1 MVAGHREAAQELNR
15 PMQVIGIMLVHNED
29 RFLRR
34 AVENALEF
42 CDRILIANHRSTD
55 GTTEIA
61 EGLARAHPKVEH
73 HPVREPRESNEML
86 QSFAGTET
94 WVFGIDGDEL
104 YDREGLR
111 WTRTQLETG
120 AWNEWWVV
128 FGNVLNC
135 TAIDETQRTATG
147 YLAPPCRS
155 MTKLYN
161 FAAVEA
167 LDRDAPQRLM
177 GRDDRFKPGY
187 DALRRLDLY
196 KDVAWQDARFR
207 CLHAC
212 FLPRSSAAPVTE
224 SGRANLTDLARRPL
238 WQRLFGSAPESQH
251 KQDKYRRGELVTV
264 DATPF
269 LSPL

>member
-1 MVAGHREAAQELNR
+1 
-15 PMQVIGIMLVHNED
+15 MQVIGIMLVHNED

-34 AVENALEF
+34 AVENAVDF

-61 EGLARAHPKVEH
+61 EALAREHAKVEH
-73 HPVREPRESNEML
+73 HQVRDARESNTML
-86 QSFAGTET
+86 QSFAGTDT

-111 WTRTQLETG
+111 WTRAQLEAG
-120 AWNEWWVV
+120 AWKEWWAV

-135 TAIDETQRTATG
+135 TDIDAEKGTATG

-161 FAAVEA
+161 FSAVEA
-167 LDRDAPQRLM
+167 LDPDAPQRFM
-177 GRDDRFKPGY
+177 GRNDRFKPGF
-187 DALRRLDLY
+187 DAERRLDLY
-196 KDVAWQDARFR
+196 KDVSWEAARFR

-212 FLPRSSAAPVTE
+212 FMPRSSAQPVAAG
-224 SGRANLTDLARRPL
+224 GRANLTDLARRPW
-238 WQRLFGSAPESQH
+238 WQRLLRMKASPRH
-251 KQDKYRRGELVTV
+251 KMEKYQRGPLVTV

-269 LSPL
+269 LC